1 MAHSSHLHIPV
12 IDISALVSGNEDRHE
27 VAGRIGQACRDWG
40 FFYIV
45 GHGVDEHLQRRLEE
59 VSRQFF
65 AQELETK
72 LEIKMSRAVERGAG
86 TSPSAVSSR
95 PASLT

>member
-12 IDISALVSGNEDRHE
+12 IDVSALVSGKEDRDE
-27 VAGRIGQACRDWG
+27 VAGSIGQACRDWG

-65 AQELETK
+65 AQDLETK
-72 LEIKMSRAVERGAG
+72 LEIGMSRGGRAWRGYFPVG
-86 TSPSAVSSR
+86 G
-95 PASLT
+95 